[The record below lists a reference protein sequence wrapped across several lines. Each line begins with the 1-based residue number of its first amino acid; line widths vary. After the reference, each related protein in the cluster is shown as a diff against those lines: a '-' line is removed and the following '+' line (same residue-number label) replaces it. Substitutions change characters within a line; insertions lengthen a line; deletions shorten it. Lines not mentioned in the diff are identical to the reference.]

1 MEVSM
6 DVMRV
11 ARYAAFAALAGA
23 ASLST
28 AQAQNVITKKLYVVT
43 VDFATAPENFERFKQ
58 ILDVN
63 AKASVADEPGCRQ
76 FDIYE
81 IATSPNHLFLYEV
94 YDDEAAF
101 QQHMNAPHFKKFSD
115 AITTLVTS
123 RTGTRGTMLTAY
135 RKAP

>member
-1 MEVSM
+1 M

>member
-1 MEVSM
+1 MAIS
-6 DVMRV
+6 RV
-11 ARYAAFAALAGA
+11 AVCLAFALAIA

-28 AQAQNVITKKLYVVT
+28 AQAQNAAARKFYVVT
-43 VDFATAPENFERFKQ
+43 VDFATAPENFEHFKQ
-58 ILDVN
+58 ILDEN

-76 FDIYE
+76 FDVYE
-81 IATSPNHLFLYEV
+81 IAASPNHLFLYEV

-101 QQHMNAPHFKKFSD
+101 QQHMNAPHFKKFSE

-123 RTGTRGTMLTAY
+123 RSGTRGTMLRAY